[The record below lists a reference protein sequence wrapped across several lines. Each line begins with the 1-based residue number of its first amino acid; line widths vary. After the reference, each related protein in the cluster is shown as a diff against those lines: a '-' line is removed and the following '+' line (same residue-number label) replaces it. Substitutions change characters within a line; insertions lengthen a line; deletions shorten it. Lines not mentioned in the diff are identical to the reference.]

1 MPPEAAYDGRMGGE
15 ADTTV
20 LLQRWNA
27 GDGAAGDQVL
37 RRFYDELRRLA
48 AAQLAREHGA
58 RTVQA
63 TELVHEAWFRL
74 CGESAPSFANRRH
87 FFGSAARAMREALID
102 AARRRGA
109 EKRGSGL
116 QPVQLDEV
124 LDLPATQADVDLLAL
139 DQALGQLERL
149 DPEQA
154 RVVELR
160 YFLGLTGEQT
170 AEAMALHP
178 SAVQRK
184 WESARAWLLRTLA
197 R

>member
-1 MPPEAAYDGRMGGE
+1 MASDV
-15 ADTTV
+15 DTTA
-20 LLQRWNA
+20 LLQRWNQ
-27 GDGAAGDQVL
+27 GDGAAGEQVL

-48 AAQLAREHGA
+48 AAQLDRDWGA
-58 RTVQA
+58 RSVQA

-74 CGESAPSFANRRH
+74 CGEAVPSFENRRH
-87 FFGSAARAMREALID
+87 FFGSAARAMRQSLID

-116 QPVQLDEV
+116 QPVQLDDILEM
-124 LDLPATQADVDLLAL
+124 PGTRSDVDLLEL
-139 DQALGQLERL
+139 DQALRQLEQL
-149 DPEQA
+149 DAEQA

-170 AEAMALHP
+170 AEALGLHP

-184 WESARAWLLRTLA
+184 WESARAWLLRTLSP
-197 R
+197 

>member
-1 MPPEAAYDGRMGGE
+1 MGGE
-15 ADTTV
+15 ADTTA

-27 GDGAAGDQVL
+27 GDGGAGDQVL
-37 RRFYDELRRLA
+37 RRFYDELRRVA

-74 CGESAPSFANRRH
+74 CGEAAPSFANRRH

-109 EKRGSGL
+109 EKRGSGM
-116 QPVQLDEV
+116 QPIQLDDILE
-124 LDLPATQADVDLLAL
+124 LPGARPDVDLLAL
-139 DQALGQLERL
+139 DQALRQLERL
-149 DPEQA
+149 DAEQA
-154 RVVELR
+154 RIVELR
-160 YFLGLTGEQT
+160 YFLGLTLEQT
-170 AEAMALHP
+170 AETLQLHP

-184 WESARAWLLRTLA
+184 WESARAWLLRTLGP
-197 R
+197 